1 MSNVLNQD
9 TLAMKPPT
17 RDPKIQAALAA
28 PAIEPVSSDE
38 EIALAGQEKDSPTE
52 LVLTSEES
60 DQIIEGVPQS
70 TASSIGLLDRVRF
83 AIDPTAKQDALDR
96 AMRARKEFQLDL
108 TIAAREKELQDLS
121 DGPDGIQPTIIG
133 LNQKGGAGKSP
144 NETSSAVTIAA
155 VTDQTVVIVDNNQV
169 LGSTLQYLDIKTTLG
184 VRDSMKK
191 FSENTS
197 SANVIRYLGHHPK
210 YRNIYGVNSDTA
222 AKRAKSPID
231 VTEFFGYAKGLKSA
245 CHTLIFDNGNE
256 VINAQTLVGIEL
268 ADVLRFVAIPWV
280 NDATRLC
287 RDTMEEIGDLYSQKV
302 DDAVITVS
310 ACYKEDMNLN
320 YWAKYFNHPKEQICL
335 IPYDPIF
342 EPRMI
347 TKDGS
352 PEREVWVV
360 DHEQFKKETYL
371 ANLERDILTFKQA
384 QKGIERK
391 NGEQESTEEIIARI
405 NKFLQEKANEPS
417 RQAIQEAAY
426 KMLNPAS

>member
-1 MSNVLNQD
+1 
-9 TLAMKPPT
+9 MKPT
-17 RDPKIQAALAA
+17 RDPKIQAVLAA
-28 PAIEPVSSDE
+28 QKEESPAEF
-38 EIALAGQEKDSPTE
+38 
-52 LVLTSEES
+52 VLT
-60 DQIIEGVPQS
+60 DDDYDLIIEGAPQS
-70 TASSIGLLDRVRF
+70 TASSIGLLDRVRL
-83 AIDPTAKQDALDR
+83 AIDPTAKQQVLER

-121 DGPDGIQPTIIG
+121 DGPNGIQPTIIG

-155 VTDQTVVIVDNNQV
+155 VTDQTVVVVDNNQV

-191 FSENTS
+191 FSDDTS
-197 SANVIRYLGHHPK
+197 SANVIRHLGHHPK

-231 VTEFFGYAKGLKSA
+231 VTEFFNYAKGLKSA

-287 RDTMEEIGDLYSQKV
+287 RDTMDEISVLYPEKV
-302 DDAVITVS
+302 ENAVITVS

-320 YWAKYFNHPKEQICL
+320 YWEEYFSHPKEQICL

-342 EPRMI
+342 RPRMV

-360 DHEQFKKETYL
+360 DHEQFDKRTYL

-384 QKGIERK
+384 QKGIEGK
-391 NGEQESTEEIIARI
+391 KGKQESTEEIIARI

-417 RQAIQEAAY
+417 RQAVEEAAY
-426 KMLNPAS
+426 KMLNPAL